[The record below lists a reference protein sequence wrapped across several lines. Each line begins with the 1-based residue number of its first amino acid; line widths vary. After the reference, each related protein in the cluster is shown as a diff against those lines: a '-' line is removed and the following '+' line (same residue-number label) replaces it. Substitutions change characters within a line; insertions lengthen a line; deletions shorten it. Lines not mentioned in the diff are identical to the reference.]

1 MLKMLLQTLGLENK
15 LTDGKFLTKKG
26 LKRKEIRVNH
36 NSINIPKDHNDRDE
50 ADRLKSEGYLNE
62 WAKGWFE
69 VTEDGVYLLEKVYD
83 IKILKWRN

>member
-1 MLKMLLQTLGLENK
+1 MLQLMLKTLGLEDK
-15 LTDGKFLTKKG
+15 LTNGAFLTKKG

-36 NSINIPKDHNDRDE
+36 NSIFIPKSHIDRDE

-83 IKILKWRN
+83 VKIQKWRN